1 MCKKCL
7 FICITLFFVIKTITI
22 SAQNCSER
30 DVTIEHHS
38 IPVDALHG
46 ELHFDVYVPP
56 CFDERIIS
64 GYPVVYLLHGQ
75 DMDLTIWQD
84 MNLGNIINDT
94 INLWHTPLFLTVVP
108 QEEQYLLS
116 FSLSGFEE
124 ALLDHLIPWIDAHYN
139 TCSARECRS
148 LGGMS
153 RGALWAEKIALENPD
168 LFESVGLLSIPG
180 TFVDDQSLYY
190 LVERNKDNPM
200 PRIRMDTGTE
210 DSYRHEGSKA
220 ASQLTFIGYPYEY
233 NIQPGKHDTEYWQAR
248 LNEYFVWFSKG
259 WDLDQSSAAITQIA
273 E

>member
-1 MCKKCL
+1 MSKKCL
-7 FICITLFFVIKTITI
+7 YVCITLFFLFKTITI
-22 SAQNCSER
+22 SAQSCSDR
-30 DVTIEHHS
+30 AVTIERHS
-38 IPVDALHG
+38 IPAEALHG
-46 ELHFDVYVPP
+46 ELLFDVYIPP
-56 CFDERIIS
+56 CYDERIIG

-75 DMDLTIWQD
+75 NMDLTVWKE
-84 MNLGNIINDT
+84 MNLGDIINDT
-94 INLWHTPLFLTVVP
+94 INLWNTPLFLTVVP
-108 QEEQYLLS
+108 QEDQYLLS

-124 ALLDHLIPWIDAHYN
+124 AFLDNLIPWIDTHYN

-153 RGALWAEKIALENPD
+153 RGALWAEKIAFENPD

-190 LVERNKDNPM
+190 ILERNKDKPL
-200 PRIRMDTGTE
+200 PRLRMDTGTE

-233 NIQPGKHDTEYWQAR
+233 NSQPGKHNTAYWQSR

-259 WDLDQSSAAITQIA
+259 WNKDQSSLTITQTA